1 MSKELFILDIVTPDK
16 SFFQGEV
23 EMAIVRTT
31 EGDVGILKN
40 HEPIVAPVSV
50 GIIRIK
56 RDGSFRE
63 AACAGGFITIDEEKV
78 IVITDSAEWSDEI
91 DINRAKDAAD
101 RASKRL
107 EEKHDELNILRAKIS
122 MERALNRIRV
132 SNKSMD
138 HSNL

>member
-63 AACAGGFITIDEEKV
+63 AACSGGFITIDEEKV